1 MPLVSLIIGSESD
14 RPIGDRIRDL
24 LRGFDVEV
32 EYLIISAH
40 RSPEELR
47 RYVEESGAEVFIAVA
62 GLSAAL
68 PGAIA
73 SLTLRPVIGVPRD
86 VKLMGLDALL
96 SAVQM
101 PPGVPVACVGVD
113 NAVNAALLAAE
124 ILALKYP
131 ELQERLQTHREE
143 MRAAVLEKDQ
153 KVQAKYNK

>member
-24 LRGFDVEV
+24 LKGFDVEV

-47 RYVEESGAEVFIAVA
+47 RYVEESRAEVFIAVA

-96 SAVQM
+96 STVQM
-101 PPGVPVACVGVD
+101 PPGIPVACVGVD
-113 NAVNAALLAAE
+113 NAVNAALLAVE

-131 ELQERLQTHREE
+131 ELERKLREYRE
-143 MRAAVLEKDQ
+143 DVKRSAARRLE
-153 KVQAKYNK
+153 

>member
-14 RPIGDRIRDL
+14 RPIGDKIRDL
-24 LRGFDVEV
+24 LRSFDIEV
-32 EYLIISAH
+32 EYSVISAH

-47 RYVEESGAEVFIAVA
+47 KHVEESRAEAFIAVA

-96 SAVQM
+96 SIAQM
-101 PPGVPVACVGVD
+101 PPGVPVACVGED
-113 NAVNAALLAAE
+113 NAVNAALLAVE

-131 ELQERLQTHREE
+131 KLERKLEEYREN
-143 MRAAVLEKDQ
+143 MRRSAARKLD
-153 KVQAKYNK
+153 

>member
-1 MPLVSLIIGSESD
+1 MPLVSLIVGSESD

-113 NAVNAALLAAE
+113 NAVNAALLAVE

-131 ELQERLQTHREE
+131 ELERRLREYRE
-143 MRAAVLEKDQ
+143 DMRRSAARRLE
-153 KVQAKYNK
+153 

>member
-14 RPIGDRIRDL
+14 RPVGDRIRDL

-47 RYVEESGAEVFIAVA
+47 RYVEESRAEVFIAVA

-96 SAVQM
+96 STVQM
-101 PPGVPVACVGVD
+101 PPGIPVACVGVD
-113 NAVNAALLAAE
+113 NAVNAALLAVE

-131 ELQERLQTHREE
+131 ELERRLREYRE
-143 MRAAVLEKDQ
+143 DVRRSAARRLE
-153 KVQAKYNK
+153 

>member
-131 ELQERLQTHREE
+131 ELERRLREYRE
-143 MRAAVLEKDQ
+143 DMRRSAARRLE
-153 KVQAKYNK
+153 

>member
-113 NAVNAALLAAE
+113 NAVNAALLAVE

-131 ELQERLQTHREE
+131 ELERRLREYRE
-143 MRAAVLEKDQ
+143 DMRRSAARRLE
-153 KVQAKYNK
+153 

>member
-47 RYVEESGAEVFIAVA
+47 RYVEESRAEVFIAVA

-73 SLTLRPVIGVPRD
+73 SLTLSLIH
-86 VKLMGLDALL
+86 
-96 SAVQM
+96 
-101 PPGVPVACVGVD
+101 
-113 NAVNAALLAAE
+113 
-124 ILALKYP
+124 I
-131 ELQERLQTHREE
+131 
-143 MRAAVLEKDQ
+143 
-153 KVQAKYNK
+153 

>member
-47 RYVEESGAEVFIAVA
+47 RYVEESRAEVFIAVA

-96 SAVQM
+96 STVQM
-101 PPGVPVACVGVD
+101 PPGIPVACVGVD
-113 NAVNAALLAAE
+113 NAVNAALLAVE

-131 ELQERLQTHREE
+131 ELERRLREYRE
-143 MRAAVLEKDQ
+143 DVRRSAARRLE
-153 KVQAKYNK
+153 